1 MLFRKFWTRMSRR
14 GISAAAMIA
23 AGIGVLPGSA
33 AFAQPRFGDPLPG
46 LNAAQISAFNAGKME
61 FEAKEKPQDGL
72 GPIFNRDS
80 CVACHSAGATGGASS
95 ILVTRFGQA
104 GKQTF
109 VELKS
114 LGGGLL
120 QEKAIDPSGLERV
133 PREANVV
140 AQRQS
145 TPLFGLGLIEA
156 IPDATILQGVRAT
169 PVDGVKGRASMV
181 ADIATGQSL
190 VGRFGWKAQ
199 QATLLSFAGDAYL
212 NEMGITSRLFPI
224 ENAPNGNLEL
234 LKKLDRVADPEDQF
248 DPAAG
253 KYGIDKLA
261 DFMRLLSPP
270 PPLPITAST
279 GFGGKIFVDI
289 GCAQCHTPMLTTG
302 PSSIPALN
310 GQRVMLF
317 SDLLLHDMGSLGDGI
332 GQGTAT
338 GQEMKTAPLWGLRNS
353 GPYLH
358 DGRAATVEDAIR
370 AHDGEATNS
379 RDRYRRLSP
388 DQKSLLAQFLMSI

>member
-1 MLFRKFWTRMSRR
+1 M
-14 GISAAAMIA
+14 
-23 AGIGVLPGSA
+23 
-33 AFAQPRFGDPLPG
+33 
-46 LNAAQISAFNAGKME
+46 
-61 FEAKEKPQDGL
+61 
-72 GPIFNRDS
+72 
-80 CVACHSAGATGGASS
+80 
-95 ILVTRFGQA
+95 
-104 GKQTF
+104 
-109 VELKS
+109 
-114 LGGGLL
+114 
-120 QEKAIDPSGLERV
+120 
-133 PREANVV
+133 

-199 QATLLSFAGDAYL
+199 QATLLSFAGDSYL